1 MLDDPSWLRDHP
13 RGYHSF
19 AILSMCRA
27 LHALEYGTIA
37 SKPIT
42 AKWAKENLSPKWSHI
57 IDQAL
62 LVQKLNDA
70 EFDIYHDALE
80 MIRYVREQTLNQ
92 WGNQP

>member
-37 SKPIT
+37 SKPV
-42 AKWAKENLSPKWSHI
+42 AARWAKENLPAKWSPI
-57 IDQAL
+57 IDLAL
-62 LVQKLNDA
+62 LSQKPSTE
-70 EFDIYHDALE
+70 EFDLYENSIEL
-80 MIRYVREQTLNQ
+80 IRYVQEQLLASI
-92 WGNQP
+92 P